1 MFYLRIF
8 DMLIGTIVKLK
19 RECLGNSKDT
29 RGIFY
34 EVYSRG
40 KGEEGASIIFENG
53 KYDGFS
59 AEEQREILIPI
70 GISEDL
76 MNYEFEYVGKLIE
89 DFRKGVFD
97 LVFIK
102 GDQIDTVMNEIL
114 RINEKVLKHLLKLRE
129 AHPDLYFVPRKI
141 NKAQKFEQGYW
152 FRGNKDYLN
161 LSFWDGADWKEQI
174 HNIGFVVLENK
185 TSSIEFSA
193 QDSNEKAQFLS
204 LLANKLGGFKK
215 LGKKNRW
222 QKPYQGK
229 DYLANLNH
237 FITNVKPVI
246 DRLIAVQKPE
256 EIELLN
262 EEIFNGYLETV
273 NSWRNPHLENGR
285 INKIARICWNTKNWK
300 IPSGPEGKSTS
311 IGSYEYENGFGHE
324 EWLFNKSRIIDG
336 YYYSFFE
343 PLRLKSEKHIGN
355 SYNISLFTINS
366 LNKKYYVGEI
376 KNAECISKK
385 ESERIFGIYRTRGWI
400 EQMKN
405 EVKLIGGKWESIIA
419 TNQNI
424 FFNVRFKFSDAFPA
438 DELIEISDEDISITT
453 HRFKLLPKKTNLSFN
468 SQDIED
474 DNESD
479 GNEKSTGKRKKVY
492 NVDCEFDPYHDMI
505 QNALVKFL
513 RNSGE
518 YVKVQSEKGRV
529 DIKGKTA
536 NGDWH
541 YFELKTDNPKLS
553 IRKALGQVM
562 EYAYFPNLEKAKKL
576 IIVADSRPNSDTINY
591 LNCIRSKF
599 NIPVSYR
606 YFELDNNFLS
616 EEF

>member
-1 MFYLRIF
+1 
-8 DMLIGTIVKLK
+8 
-19 RECLGNSKDT
+19 
-29 RGIFY
+29 
-34 EVYSRG
+34 
-40 KGEEGASIIFENG
+40 
-53 KYDGFS
+53 
-59 AEEQREILIPI
+59 
-70 GISEDL
+70 
-76 MNYEFEYVGKLIE
+76 
-89 DFRKGVFD
+89 
-97 LVFIK
+97 
-102 GDQIDTVMNEIL
+102 MNEIL

-129 AHPDLYFVPRKI
+129 AHPELYFVPRKI

-174 HNIGFVVLENK
+174 HTIGFVVLSDK

-193 QDSNEKAQFLS
+193 QDSEAKAQFLS

-222 QKPYQGK
+222 QRLYQGK

-237 FITNVKPVI
+237 FINNVKPII
-246 DRLIAVQKPE
+246 DKLIQSQKPE
-256 EIELLN
+256 GIELLN
-262 EEIFNGYLETV
+262 EEIFKGYLETV

-285 INKIARICWNTKNWK
+285 VNKIARICWNTKNWK

-311 IGSYEYENGFGHE
+311 IGSYEFENGFGHE
-324 EWLFNKSRIIDG
+324 EWIFNKSRIIDG
-336 YYYSFFE
+336 YHYSFFE

-385 ESERIFGIYRTRGWI
+385 ESERIFEIYRASGWI
-400 EQMKN
+400 EQMKK

-419 TNQNI
+419 TNPDI
-424 FFNVRFKFSDAFPA
+424 FFNVRFKFSDASPA

-453 HRFKLLPKKTNLSFN
+453 HRFKLLPKKADFSFN
-468 SQDIED
+468 SQDIEED
-474 DNESD
+474 DEND

-492 NVDCEFDPYHDMI
+492 NVDCEFDPYHDMM
-505 QNALVKFL
+505 QNALVKLL
-513 RNSGE
+513 RESGD
-518 YVKVQSEKGRV
+518 YKRVIIEKGRV
-529 DIKGKTA
+529 DVKAKTK
-536 NGDWH
+536 DDKWH

-562 EYAYFPNLEKAKKL
+562 EYAYFPDLEKATEL
-576 IIVADSRPNSDTINY
+576 IIVSDAEPDTDTIKYLDFIRMKFDLPVKYRHFDIERNY
-591 LNCIRSKF
+591 LSNE
-599 NIPVSYR
+599 Y
-606 YFELDNNFLS
+606 
-616 EEF
+616 